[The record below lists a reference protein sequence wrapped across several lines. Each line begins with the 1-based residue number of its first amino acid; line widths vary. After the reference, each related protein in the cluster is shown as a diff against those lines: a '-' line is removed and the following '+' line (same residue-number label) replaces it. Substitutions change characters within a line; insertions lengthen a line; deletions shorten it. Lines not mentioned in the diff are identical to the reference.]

1 MSSAS
6 ASRSKSKAAERTATN
21 DPHRPIPDDLIQR
34 GRKLAAKYRMVIER
48 AEHGGFFGST
58 IEMPL
63 AFGEGK
69 TIEACARDIL
79 EATALSI
86 AVTLENG
93 ERPPAPSREAARTQ
107 QVNIRISGEE
117 KLQLEA
123 IAKRDGYRSL
133 SDLVRAAALRSIK
146 P

>member
-1 MSSAS
+1 MMSNDRHIHQELIA
-6 ASRSKSKAAERTATN
+6 RS
-21 DPHRPIPDDLIQR
+21 
-34 GRKLAAKYRMVIER
+34 RKLAAKYRIVIER

-58 IEMPL
+58 IEMPF

-69 TIEACARDIL
+69 TIEACAADIL

-93 ERPPAPSREAARTQ
+93 ERPPAPSRDAVRTQ

-133 SDLVRAAALRSIK
+133 SDLVRAAALRAIR
-146 P
+146 